1 MHLPMSTNFR
11 QPEISKDYKNLKNKF
26 TSGSLTVDQAI
37 KTLSEVWHIQDILLR
52 RLNPGLGNS
61 SMIFKLQ
68 TTRKI
73 PKQHLNFKLNFQ

>member
-1 MHLPMSTNFR
+1 MSTNFR
-11 QPEISKDYKNLKNKF
+11 QPEISKDHKNLKNKF

-61 SMIFKLQ
+61 SMMFKLQ
-68 TTRKI
+68 TTKKI
-73 PKQHLNFKLNFQ
+73 PKQHSNFKLNFQ